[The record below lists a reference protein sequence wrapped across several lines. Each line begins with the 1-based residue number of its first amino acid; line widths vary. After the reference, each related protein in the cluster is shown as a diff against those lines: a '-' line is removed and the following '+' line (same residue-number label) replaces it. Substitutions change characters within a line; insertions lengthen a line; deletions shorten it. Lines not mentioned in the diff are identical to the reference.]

1 MRDTTRP
8 YGGKANRRQGGSI
21 CTCIVLF
28 LTLVLFGGCSSEKR
42 YKVLSFFFDGVPNP
56 NAPPLTPEQEFA
68 AQQSQGGNAPKL
80 LSITHKP
87 YGDNQ
92 CNACH
97 ENARGN
103 FDDFQKLS
111 SDVCLK
117 CHDKVRD
124 QFPVMHGPVAAAE
137 CNICHV
143 PHESS
148 IPHLLR
154 DNAPA
159 VCVQCHQPE
168 LLSPTPIEHVTAE
181 KSCLDC
187 HSGHGGPKHGL
198 LKAVALAAPSAPK
211 SPNLPNSPTSQ
222 PATPAER
229 GQAR

>member
-1 MRDTTRP
+1 M
-8 YGGKANRRQGGSI
+8 SI
-21 CTCIVLF
+21 AAA
-28 LTLVLFGGCSSEKR
+28 LVAIYLAFSLALGGCSSEKR
-42 YKVLSFFFDGVPNP
+42 YKVLSFFFDGVPDP
-56 NAPPLTPEQEFA
+56 
-68 AQQSQGGNAPKL
+68 NAPKL
-80 LSITHKP
+80 TPEEQLALQEQGANGNVPKPAGFTHKP
-87 YGDNQ
+87 YADNQ

-97 ENARGN
+97 ENARGS

-117 CHDKVRD
+117 CHDKLRD
-124 QFPVMHGPVAAAE
+124 QYPVMHGPVAAAE

-148 IPHLLR
+148 IAHLLR
-154 DNAPA
+154 DPAPA

-168 LLSPTPIEHVTAE
+168 LLSPVPVEHLDPQ

-198 LKAVALAAPSAPK
+198 LKAVALG
-211 SPNLPNSPTSQ
+211 SPTTK
-222 PATPAER
+222 PIATPGER